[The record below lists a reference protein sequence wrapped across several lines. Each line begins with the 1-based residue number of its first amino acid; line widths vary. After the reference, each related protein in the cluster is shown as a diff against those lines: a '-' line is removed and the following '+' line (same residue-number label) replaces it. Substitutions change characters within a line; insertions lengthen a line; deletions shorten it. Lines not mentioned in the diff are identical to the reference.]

1 MFEQFSGHDTWVSFL
16 APAIGP
22 VILLPD
28 VLLDYRRHEGQVSEG
43 DAQQAAGMARVRRS
57 ASRAEAT
64 VLDRVE
70 LLAGRAFF
78 RAAVLTQLAA
88 QLNDEAGLRRS
99 AADFR
104 AALDGRVA
112 ALDSPASVDAVS
124 FAREATCRSAVWR
137 RHGEIL
143 ARRRQ
148 LWRRPPLSPAA
159 VGCLVRNAARG
170 DYGRADRGALG
181 WKLLARDLWRVVHPR
196 S

>member
-1 MFEQFSGHDTWVSFL
+1 
-16 APAIGP
+16 
-22 VILLPD
+22 
-28 VLLDYRRHEGQVSEG
+28 
-43 DAQQAAGMARVRRS
+43 MARVRRS

-88 QLNDEAGLRRS
+88 QLNDDAGLRRS

-124 FAREATCRSAVWR
+124 FACEATCRSAVWR

-143 ARRRQ
+143 ARRWQ

-159 VGCLVRNAARG
+159 VGCLAATPPAATTAARTARRAG
-170 DYGRADRGALG
+170 SCWPETCGGSYTPGAEAGRVERC
-181 WKLLARDLWRVVHPR
+181 ARWFMIRVVHSSR
-196 S
+196 SRCATIHPIDRQEADDR